1 MSTILNK
8 KNSKKP
14 FVDNLDLP
22 ASYNCTKLTLIP
34 RDPYWLYAYWEIAP
48 SSIEEMKK
56 QLGVEFDRAAY
67 ALRIYD
73 VSCISFNG
81 NNANRQ
87 FDIDVGRDAN
97 NWCINLWN
105 DNVSLCA
112 DLGMRLPDG
121 RFFKLARSNFATT
134 PRANPSG
141 RHEQVWMKTETDKRE
156 QPYVFGEIKRNVGN
170 PRSDNNPRSRKIS
183 LTENDVKQYYS
194 RLSPLLKDV
203 ISERLSRE
211 LSVGRKHGLS
221 RELSVG
227 RKHGLDHSKRVNV
240 NLKGSSDRNFL
251 AGKFARRVKLG
262 SSEETLSSGAS
273 EQNAPDSRSRKFF
286 FELGTELIVYG
297 RTEPDAK
304 VLFEG
309 KEVTLRPDGTFN
321 MRFVLPDGRIPLGFS
336 ATSADGIEKKE
347 IITGAVREK
356 TRYV

>member
-1 MSTILNK
+1 M
-8 KNSKKP
+8 
-14 FVDNLDLP
+14 P
-22 ASYNCTKLTLIP
+22 ASYNRTKLTLIP

-56 QLGVEFDRAAY
+56 QLGAEFDRAAY
-67 ALRIYD
+67 TLRIYD
-73 VSCISFNG
+73 VSCINFNG
-81 NNANRQ
+81 SNANRQ

-112 DLGMRLPDG
+112 DLGMRDPAG

-134 PRANPSG
+134 PRANSSG

-156 QPYVFGEIKRNVGN
+156 KPYVFGEIKRSAGN

-211 LSVGRKHGLS
+211 LSVDRKHGL
-221 RELSVG
+221 G
-227 RKHGLDHSKRVNV
+227 HSKKINV
-240 NLKGSSDRNFL
+240 NLKRSRDRNFL
-251 AGKFARRVKLG
+251 TGKFARRIKLG
-262 SSEETLSSGAS
+262 SSEKTLSSGAS
-273 EQNAPDSRSRKFF
+273 EQNVPDNRNSKFF

-304 VLFEG
+304 VYHEG
-309 KEVTLRPDGTFN
+309 KIVALRADGTFS
-321 MRFVLPDGRIPLGFS
+321 MRFALPDGRIPLGFKAVS
-336 ATSADGIEKKE
+336 GDGVEKKE
-347 IITGAVREK
+347 ISTGAIREK
-356 TRYV
+356 TRYA